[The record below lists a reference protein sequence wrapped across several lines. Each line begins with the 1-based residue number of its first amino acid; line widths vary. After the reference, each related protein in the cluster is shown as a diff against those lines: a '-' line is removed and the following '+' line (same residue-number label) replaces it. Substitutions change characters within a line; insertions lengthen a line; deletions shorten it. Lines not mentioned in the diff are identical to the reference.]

1 MSNRISLLYVSL
13 ILLFAQSCFSP
24 KPPIFQPTH
33 SQTLPLQTSNSQT
46 QTPNLK
52 PQTPNPKLTNSNSKP
67 QTPNSKTLK
76 IRRISTPYP
85 SASAGIITQ
94 NQWWIIGDD
103 AQKML
108 VSPLNLDTP
117 YTYKNLPFQRELKT
131 ANTPINSNHNRFKK
145 KYKLDFEA
153 LAQYQDPNNLNHIW
167 AFGSGSKSPYRDTGL
182 YWNFE
187 NTQAPTEPFKI
198 NLSPLYEVLQRRSQ
212 ISPEKWNIEGA
223 CIDPSQ
229 EGALYLLN
237 RLPATLIRIPLRDWF
252 RYLEIG
258 SVPPDENIQIKTY
271 TLPQIQGH
279 PSGFS
284 GATYDSMRHS
294 IWFSSSVEITDDP
307 IRDGEILGSF
317 IGEIFLLSG
326 EINRTPMPVPE
337 DPGVTPKTKL
347 ESLSIGPESNAE
359 KRLFYGT
366 VDNDNG
372 GSQLLLIQI
381 VFD

>member
-13 ILLFAQSCFSP
+13 ILLFGQSCFCP
-24 KPPIFQPTH
+24 TPPTLQPP
-33 SQTLPLQTSNSQT
+33 SAQTQPLQTSNT
-46 QTPNLK
+46 K
-52 PQTPNPKLTNSNSKP
+52 PQTS
-67 QTPNSKTLK
+67 TLK
-76 IRRISTPYP
+76 IHRISIPYP

-94 NQWWIIGDD
+94 KQWWIIGDD
-103 AQKML
+103 APKML
-108 VSPLNLDTP
+108 VMPLPIDTP
-117 YTYKNLPFQRELKT
+117 YTYKDLPFQRELKS

-153 LAQYQDPNNLNHIW
+153 MAQYQDPNNFNHIW

-187 NTQAPTEPFKI
+187 KNTPYTEPFKI

-252 RYLEIG
+252 RYVEIG
-258 SVPPDENIQIKTY
+258 SIPPDENIEIKTY
-271 TLPQIQGH
+271 TLTQIDRH

-284 GATYDSMRHS
+284 GATYDSVRHS

-317 IGEIFLLSG
+317 IGEISLLSG
-326 EINRTPMPVPE
+326 EVNRTPMPLPE
-337 DPGVTPKTKL
+337 ASGATQKTKL
-347 ESLSIGPESNAE
+347 ESLSIGPESNSE
-359 KRLFYGT
+359 KRVFYGT
-366 VDNDNG
+366 VDNDDG
-372 GSQLLLIQI
+372 GSQLLLIQM
-381 VFD
+381 FFE

>member
-1 MSNRISLLYVSL
+1 MSNRISLFYVSL
-13 ILLFAQSCFSP
+13 ILLFGQSCFTP
-24 KPPIFQPTH
+24 KPPNFQPTH
-33 SQTLPLQTSNSQT
+33 SQTLPLRTSNPQTSNS
-46 QTPNLK
+46 
-52 PQTPNPKLTNSNSKP
+52 NPPNSN
-67 QTPNSKTLK
+67 TIK

-223 CIDPSQ
+223 CIDISQ
-229 EGALYLLN
+229 DGALYLLN
-237 RLPATLIRIPLRDWF
+237 RLPATLIKIPLRDWF

-307 IRDGEILGSF
+307 IRDCEILGSF